1 MDNTRKQSAVAFT
14 AGLEVDRPLALMG
27 MGLCIFLIWTM
38 QHPYFGVVHDSV
50 LYTLLALSRLH
61 PQSLTNDI
69 FLKYGSQD
77 SFTIWS
83 PLFTAAIRLLDLEP
97 AAALG
102 TLLTQA
108 AFFYGAWLLARRLM
122 PVKDALL
129 ALGLLVALPANY
141 GASGVFSYI
150 EGFLTP
156 RQITEALVLIAL
168 VLFID
173 SRRLLGSACLLVGML
188 LHPIMA
194 FSGIVMAVMLYGLI
208 PRPRLGLT
216 LLAGGIA
223 LSLAIV
229 SVTTAGP
236 LKRFDPQWLRV
247 INENSS
253 FLFVLKWGIEDWIR
267 VVPTVAVLIVG
278 LLTTTKPLVRNLCWG
293 ALATASC
300 GLLLTLIFCD
310 LLAVQLVTEMQ
321 PWRWLWLE
329 QAVAIILLPVI
340 VGECWRARLAT
351 RAVSLLLASV
361 WVNRSDPQML
371 LGLALL
377 TVACAAFAH
386 RVALT
391 PRIAR
396 LVFIG
401 SCAMLAIALLI
412 NFMPKV
418 TDELPTLP
426 NLQMWAADGVL
437 YAIAL
442 IAVHWLT
449 QRRPVPASSLAI
461 VLAGALACVYVV
473 PPAWKAWSLC
483 YYQSLYPDTAQWRA
497 AMPPQAQVM
506 WPTSPIGAWY
516 LLDRPSYWSRY
527 QEAGDIF
534 SRSKAME
541 AYRRGESLVAAA
553 EASYLR
559 RTSASVVPSRAL
571 KQTDSKPERGVAWVE
586 PEKFDAT
593 GLSRACA
600 DPLLQFVVS
609 WRVLGPTPFAPLTPD
624 HARPRNQLHLYRC
637 ADFKK

>member
-1 MDNTRKQSAVAFT
+1 MDGALRQWPVGFT
-14 AGLEVDRPLALMG
+14 AGLKIERLLALMA
-27 MGLCIFLIWTM
+27 MGLCIFLIWMM

-61 PQSLTNDI
+61 PQYLSNDI

-83 PLFTAAIRLLDLEP
+83 PLFTAAIRLVDLEP

-108 AFFYGAWLLARRLM
+108 AFFYGAWLLARRMM
-122 PVKDALL
+122 PAQDALL

-141 GASGVFSYI
+141 GASDIFSYI

-168 VLFID
+168 AVFMD
-173 SRRLLGSACLLVGML
+173 SRWLLGAACLLVGML

-194 FSGIVMAVMLYGLI
+194 FSGIVMAVMLYRVI
-208 PRPRLGLT
+208 PRPRLGLA
-216 LLAGGIA
+216 LLAGGLA

-236 LKRFDPQWLRV
+236 FQRFDPQWLHV

-253 FLFVLKWGIEDWIR
+253 FLFVLKWSIEDWIR
-267 VVPTVAVLIVG
+267 IVPTAAVLIVG

-340 VGECWRARLAT
+340 VGECWRAGLAT
-351 RAVSLLLASV
+351 RAVSLFLASI
-361 WVNRSDPQML
+361 WINRGDPQML

-377 TVACAAFAH
+377 TVACAAVAH
-386 RVALT
+386 RVALA
-391 PRIAR
+391 PRAAR

-401 SCAMLAIALLI
+401 SCAMLAIALLL
-412 NFMPKV
+412 NFVPKL

-426 NLQMWAADGVL
+426 NLQIWGADGVL
-437 YAIAL
+437 YALAL

-449 QRRPVPASSLAI
+449 QRRPVPASSLAV
-461 VLAGALACVYVV
+461 VLAGALGCAYVV
-473 PPAWKAWSLC
+473 PPAWQVWSLC
-483 YYQSLYPDTAQWRA
+483 YYRDLYPDLVQWRA
-497 AMPPQAQVM
+497 AIPPQAQVM

-516 LLDRPSYWSRY
+516 LLDRPSYWSHY

-534 SRSKAME
+534 SRSKSME
-541 AYRRGESLVAAA
+541 AYRRGESLLAAA
-553 EASYLR
+553 EASHP
-559 RTSASVVPSRAL
+559 ASVVPNRAL
-571 KQTDSKPERGVAWVE
+571 QHTDSRSNRGVAWVE
-586 PEKFDAT
+586 PEKFNAT
-593 GLSRACA
+593 GLSLACA

-609 WRVLGPTPFAPLTPD
+609 WSVLGPTPFAPVTPD
-624 HARPRNQLHLYRC
+624 PARPRNQLHLYRC